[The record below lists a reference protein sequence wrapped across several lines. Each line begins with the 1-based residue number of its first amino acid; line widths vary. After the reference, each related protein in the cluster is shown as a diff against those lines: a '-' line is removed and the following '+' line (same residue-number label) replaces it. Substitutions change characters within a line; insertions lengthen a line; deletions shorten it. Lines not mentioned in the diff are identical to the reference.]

1 MRGMLEAA
9 VKMVVV
15 QLDKLGG
22 ICLMSNMN
30 KVFILGYLVSDATL
44 RYANNGSGVA
54 NITVAVNR
62 SYGDE
67 ADFIDVTIW
76 DRGNYKQ
83 AEYNKNAQKGDLV
96 LVKGELR
103 QDRWEDNDGNK
114 RSKLKINADKVVNFS
129 QKPDNNGQQST
140 NEVDDEFDAEEFDV
154 PF

>member
-1 MRGMLEAA
+1 MP
-9 VKMVVV
+9 
-15 QLDKLGG
+15 
-22 ICLMSNMN
+22 NMN
-30 KVFILGYLVSDATL
+30 KVFILGHLVRDAEM

-54 NITVAVNR
+54 NVTVAVNR

-67 ADFIDVTIW
+67 TDFIDVTIW

-83 AEYNKNAQKGDLV
+83 AEYNKDARKGDLV

-129 QKPDNNGQQST
+129 QKPDNNGQNNA
-140 NEVDDEFDAEEFDV
+140 NEVQVLDENFDADDFDID
-154 PF
+154 FD

>member
-1 MRGMLEAA
+1 MP
-9 VKMVVV
+9 
-15 QLDKLGG
+15 
-22 ICLMSNMN
+22 NMN
-30 KVFILGYLVSDATL
+30 KVFILGHLVRDVEM

-54 NITVAVNR
+54 NVTVAVNR

-67 ADFIDVTIW
+67 TDFIDVTIW

-83 AEYNKNAQKGDLV
+83 AEYNKNARKGDLV

-129 QKPDNNGQQST
+129 QKPNNTQQNS
-140 NEVDDEFDAEEFDV
+140 NDVVDGFDDFDDS
-154 PF
+154 F

>member
-1 MRGMLEAA
+1 MP
-9 VKMVVV
+9 
-15 QLDKLGG
+15 
-22 ICLMSNMN
+22 NMN
-30 KVFILGYLVSDATL
+30 KVFILGHLVRDAEM

-54 NITVAVNR
+54 NVTVAVNR

-67 ADFIDVTIW
+67 TDFIDVTIW

-83 AEYNKNAQKGDLV
+83 AEYNKNARKGDLV

-129 QKPDNNGQQST
+129 QKPNNTQQNS
-140 NEVDDEFDAEEFDV
+140 NDVVDGFDDFDDS
-154 PF
+154 F

>member
-1 MRGMLEAA
+1 MP
-9 VKMVVV
+9 
-15 QLDKLGG
+15 
-22 ICLMSNMN
+22 NMN
-30 KVFILGYLVSDATL
+30 KVFILGHLVRDAEM

-67 ADFIDVTIW
+67 TDFIDVTIW

-83 AEYNKNAQKGDLV
+83 AEYNKNARKGDLV

-103 QDRWEDNDGNK
+103 QDRWENSDGEK

-129 QKPDNNGQQST
+129 QKPNNTQQDS
-140 NEVDDEFDAEEFDV
+140 NDVVDGFDDFDDS
-154 PF
+154 F

>member
-1 MRGMLEAA
+1 M
-9 VKMVVV
+9 
-15 QLDKLGG
+15 
-22 ICLMSNMN
+22 MN
-30 KVFILGYLVSDATL
+30 KVFILGHLVRDAEM

-54 NITVAVNR
+54 NVTVAVNR

-67 ADFIDVTIW
+67 TDFIDVTIW

-83 AEYNKNAQKGDLV
+83 AEYNKNARKGDLV

-129 QKPDNNGQQST
+129 QKPNNTQQDS
-140 NEVDDEFDAEEFDV
+140 NDVVDGFDEFDDSF
-154 PF
+154 

>member
-1 MRGMLEAA
+1 MP
-9 VKMVVV
+9 
-15 QLDKLGG
+15 
-22 ICLMSNMN
+22 NMN
-30 KVFILGYLVSDATL
+30 KVFILGHLVRDVEM

-54 NITVAVNR
+54 NVTVAVNR

-67 ADFIDVTIW
+67 TDFIDVTIW

-83 AEYNKNAQKGDLV
+83 AEYTKNARKGDLV

-129 QKPDNNGQQST
+129 QKPDNNGQNNA
-140 NEVDDEFDAEEFDV
+140 NEVQVLDENFDADDFDIDFDTEF
-154 PF
+154 